1 MIGNGNLS
9 YWRAVLDEDQG
20 TDGFPEKHIRTVKS
34 RAPRRKAEIKLSISC
49 GEKLLSMGKGRLPN
63 LFILLLTGGSILL
76 SKRSFSKDISYAVP
90 LLLSARGMGRKN
102 RVVLLR
108 LRMRAEQSFREL
120 SKETAEVYQN
130 ALKHQDI
137 AEEELPL
144 PCDTHMPLVRTIF
157 SMEGLHDA
165 EGASGIYPD
174 ILFLFRLRD
183 GSISIEA
190 DYNADLYEE
199 EGITHLLAE
208 LRRLFLFVSENP
220 GITLSELDLLS
231 EEEKRLLS
239 SFQGKR
245 VPVPKE
251 VNAVSAFCLSAKRYP
266 DKRALVQGG
275 KAMSYHELDL
285 LSDRIAS
292 FLLEQCSGCGYVGI
306 HMRNCMEN
314 TASILGIL
322 KSGAAYVPIDPEL
335 PLERI
340 GSIIED
346 LDLSVILT
354 KKEQLFALERLQM
367 ESPCLRVLL
376 CLDAEDIRSED
387 SSLENPLGNQELWEY
402 VGSSAKDAIEGG
414 GWKSSYTGE
423 YLSEQEMREY
433 ADNVSEKMLP
443 LLKKDAKLLEIGCA
457 SGLTMFPLSE
467 RVGEYWG
474 TDLSGSILEKDQRRI
489 EEEQIKNIRLMRV
502 EAIEIDKIGSRDFD
516 AFLLNSVIQCFRSY
530 SYFRTVLE
538 KMLSL
543 SAERSVIFLG
553 DVMDAGTKK
562 EMVESLR
569 RFSEENSGKGYQ
581 TKMDWSQELFF
592 AREYFRDLPADYPE
606 IAAVEISEKR
616 GSIQNELTR
625 YRYDVLLFIDK
636 KKAER
641 RREDREK
648 REREKVRRFGRQ
660 YGFGILKSCPERFS
674 GKRISH
680 EDPAYVIYTS
690 GTTGK
695 PKGICIQ
702 HGSLIRFIEWNRRYY
717 GLTEKDVG
725 TRYAGVGFDA
735 SVWELFPLLSSG
747 AELHLIEEELR
758 LDMEALNRYYE
769 KHHISFSF
777 LPTQI
782 AEQFMELENHSLRI
796 LCTGGDALGRMKKR
810 SYRFF
815 NNYGPTENTVIT
827 SAIELSPEEEKDLS
841 IGRPIDNTEVFIVDP
856 YGAPQPVG
864 CPGELWIGGENL
876 AKGYINRPELNR
888 KCFPRSKVLR
898 RERLYRSGDLA
909 KWSLD
914 GRLHFLGRIDG
925 QVKISAFRIEVEEI
939 ETALCENSA
948 VKRAVVRL
956 LRSGDG
962 GKALCAYIIR
972 REEVSEEELRSYLL
986 TKLPEYMLP
995 SYILF
1000 MERFP
1005 VSRNGKINDRKLPDP
1020 RESKGEDRG
1029 LGPENRREERILQ
1042 AFRTVLQ
1049 NDRIGVTDNF
1059 FHFGG
1064 NSIQAIRLVSELS
1077 ADFEIRINDLF
1088 LYQTVRELSL
1098 HITEKKEELWERFSE
1113 VEKTV
1118 LEWQSSPPDKE
1129 FLEKQRLYRESLRN
1143 LPEKLSVDPKKYKAI
1158 FLTGGT
1164 GFFGIHTARR
1174 LLMDSKAELYL
1185 SMRDRSEEEAWK
1197 RLFRKWRHYFG
1208 AEPSREEAGRLHI
1221 VLASLTKER
1230 LGLCEEDYALL
1241 SERTDCIINAAANVR
1256 HYGHYEDFS
1265 GINAELIRKLA
1276 ELSDRGRKK
1285 EIHHISTIGVAEGL
1299 IEGKKLFFYTEK
1311 DGDLGQADDNYYT
1324 STKREAER
1332 HIERLRKEGRDISI
1346 YRLGNLIADSESGI
1360 FQDNIDTNGFY
1371 KILRAMICME
1381 RTAESSIWLPDFSFI
1396 DQITDAFIRLLLS
1409 EHSHFETYHLLNS
1422 SRLSM
1427 AELGEIL
1434 RELGYPVHSM
1444 SAEDYLRF
1452 LYEMREDPKLG
1463 PYVLDFILHSR
1474 LLDIPRSTYFY
1485 LASERTERLLDKLGF
1500 RWRAADKESIGRLLS
1515 YCEKVAFLPKPGQRK
1530 S

>member
-1 MIGNGNLS
+1 
-9 YWRAVLDEDQG
+9 
-20 TDGFPEKHIRTVKS
+20 
-34 RAPRRKAEIKLSISC
+34 
-49 GEKLLSMGKGRLPN
+49 
-63 LFILLLTGGSILL
+63 
-76 SKRSFSKDISYAVP
+76 
-90 LLLSARGMGRKN
+90 
-102 RVVLLR
+102 
-108 LRMRAEQSFREL
+108 
-120 SKETAEVYQN
+120 
-130 ALKHQDI
+130 
-137 AEEELPL
+137 
-144 PCDTHMPLVRTIF
+144 
-157 SMEGLHDA
+157 
-165 EGASGIYPD
+165 
-174 ILFLFRLRD
+174 
-183 GSISIEA
+183 
-190 DYNADLYEE
+190 
-199 EGITHLLAE
+199 
-208 LRRLFLFVSENP
+208 
-220 GITLSELDLLS
+220 
-231 EEEKRLLS
+231 
-239 SFQGKR
+239 
-245 VPVPKE
+245 
-251 VNAVSAFCLSAKRYP
+251 RYP

-306 HMRNCMEN
+306 CMRNCMEN

-354 KKEQLFALERLQM
+354 KKEQLPALERLQM

-592 AREYFRDLPADYPE
+592 AREYFRDLPEDYPE

-810 SYRFF
+810 SSRFF
-815 NNYGPTENTVIT
+815 NNYG
-827 SAIELSPEEEKDLS
+827 
-841 IGRPIDNTEVFIVDP
+841 
-856 YGAPQPVG
+856 
-864 CPGELWIGGENL
+864 
-876 AKGYINRPELNR
+876 
-888 KCFPRSKVLR
+888 
-898 RERLYRSGDLA
+898 
-909 KWSLD
+909 
-914 GRLHFLGRIDG
+914 
-925 QVKISAFRIEVEEI
+925 
-939 ETALCENSA
+939 
-948 VKRAVVRL
+948 
-956 LRSGDG
+956 
-962 GKALCAYIIR
+962 
-972 REEVSEEELRSYLL
+972 
-986 TKLPEYMLP
+986 
-995 SYILF
+995 
-1000 MERFP
+1000 
-1005 VSRNGKINDRKLPDP
+1005 
-1020 RESKGEDRG
+1020 
-1029 LGPENRREERILQ
+1029 
-1042 AFRTVLQ
+1042 
-1049 NDRIGVTDNF
+1049 
-1059 FHFGG
+1059 
-1064 NSIQAIRLVSELS
+1064 
-1077 ADFEIRINDLF
+1077 
-1088 LYQTVRELSL
+1088 
-1098 HITEKKEELWERFSE
+1098 
-1113 VEKTV
+1113 
-1118 LEWQSSPPDKE
+1118 
-1129 FLEKQRLYRESLRN
+1129 
-1143 LPEKLSVDPKKYKAI
+1143 
-1158 FLTGGT
+1158 
-1164 GFFGIHTARR
+1164 
-1174 LLMDSKAELYL
+1174 
-1185 SMRDRSEEEAWK
+1185 
-1197 RLFRKWRHYFG
+1197 
-1208 AEPSREEAGRLHI
+1208 
-1221 VLASLTKER
+1221 
-1230 LGLCEEDYALL
+1230 
-1241 SERTDCIINAAANVR
+1241 
-1256 HYGHYEDFS
+1256 
-1265 GINAELIRKLA
+1265 
-1276 ELSDRGRKK
+1276 
-1285 EIHHISTIGVAEGL
+1285 
-1299 IEGKKLFFYTEK
+1299 
-1311 DGDLGQADDNYYT
+1311 
-1324 STKREAER
+1324 
-1332 HIERLRKEGRDISI
+1332 
-1346 YRLGNLIADSESGI
+1346 
-1360 FQDNIDTNGFY
+1360 
-1371 KILRAMICME
+1371 
-1381 RTAESSIWLPDFSFI
+1381 
-1396 DQITDAFIRLLLS
+1396 
-1409 EHSHFETYHLLNS
+1409 
-1422 SRLSM
+1422 
-1427 AELGEIL
+1427 
-1434 RELGYPVHSM
+1434 
-1444 SAEDYLRF
+1444 
-1452 LYEMREDPKLG
+1452 
-1463 PYVLDFILHSR
+1463 
-1474 LLDIPRSTYFY
+1474 
-1485 LASERTERLLDKLGF
+1485 
-1500 RWRAADKESIGRLLS
+1500 
-1515 YCEKVAFLPKPGQRK
+1515 
-1530 S
+1530 